1 MSRDDTSR
9 QEILAALSTAMRRA
23 SANGV
28 LLSQA
33 IAECVGLS
41 SNDMEC
47 LDLLSQEGIVTA
59 GRLAEITGLST
70 GAVTGIIDRLE
81 KAGYARRVPNPRD
94 RRSVLVEPLLEK
106 VARDIG
112 PFFTAIERGMAEL
125 SARYDEAE
133 LALLL
138 DFVSRLNEQS
148 QAEIA
153 RLRGET
159 PDQ

>member
-1 MSRDDTSR
+1 MSRDDASR
-9 QEILAALSTAMRRA
+9 EEILAALFTAMRRA

-33 IAECVGLS
+33 IAERVGLN

-47 LDLLSQEGIVTA
+47 LDLLGQEGMVTA
-59 GRLAEITGLST
+59 GRLADITGLST

-138 DFVSRLNEQS
+138 DFVSRLNEES